1 MRSFLQLIMFSR
13 NVAFNKKKKEEVDVF
28 IGALGEDVNKCGK
41 MRL

>member
-1 MRSFLQLIMFSR
+1 MLLLT
-13 NVAFNKKKKEEVDVF
+13 KKKKEEVDVF